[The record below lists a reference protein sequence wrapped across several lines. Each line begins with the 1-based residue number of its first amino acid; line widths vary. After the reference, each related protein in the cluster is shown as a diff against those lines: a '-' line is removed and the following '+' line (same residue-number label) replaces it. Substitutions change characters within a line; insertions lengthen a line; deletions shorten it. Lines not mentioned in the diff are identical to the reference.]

1 MLMNKQENL
10 VTMKIQK
17 PYHLSNREKDKVLQ
31 KISRYCT
38 KKPEIIAALSFGSFP
53 EGQFR
58 DIDIGLVLGRTF
70 SPSAFYEQEIEREL
84 SNFINLPVDV
94 RILNN
99 APVRFVYQVL
109 RQQHIIFCKDPKA
122 FAAFESDIIQ
132 EYLDY
137 SYYLN
142 QYRRE
147 VLGIS

>member
-1 MLMNKQENL
+1 MNKQDNL

-17 PYHLSNREKDKVLQ
+17 PHLLTHRDKDEVLQ
-31 KISRYCT
+31 KLSRYCT
-38 KKPEIIAALSFGSFP
+38 KKPELIAALLFGSFP

-58 DIDIGLVLGRTF
+58 DIDIGLVLDRTF

-142 QYRRE
+142 RYRRE